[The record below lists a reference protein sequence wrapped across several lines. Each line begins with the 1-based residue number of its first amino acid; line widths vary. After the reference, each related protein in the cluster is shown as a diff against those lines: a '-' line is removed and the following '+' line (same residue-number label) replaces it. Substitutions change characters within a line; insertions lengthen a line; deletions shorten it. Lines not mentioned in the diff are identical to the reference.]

1 MKIVADSA
9 APLWAMAASAGAL
22 AVAFGAQYLGGLPP
36 CDLCI
41 WQRLPYGV
49 AIVVGMAALL
59 WFRSPRERAAM
70 TWLTVLCFAAGVVVA
85 LYHVGVEQHWIAGPS
100 SCSGPSALGA
110 AGSVEELRKLLA
122 AAPVIRCDEI
132 PWSLLGVSIAG
143 WNAAASFALTA
154 ICGVAGWRQTAAFR

>member
-1 MKIVADSA
+1 MKIAADSA

-22 AVAFGAQYLGGLPP
+22 AVALGAQYLGGLHP

-41 WQRLPYGV
+41 WQRLPYGI
-49 AIVVGMAALL
+49 AIVIGTAALL
-59 WFRSPRERAAM
+59 WFRSPRERAVL
-70 TWLTVLCFAAGVVVA
+70 TWLAVLCFAAGGVVA
-85 LYHVGVEQHWIAGPS
+85 LYHVGVEQRWIAGPS
-100 SCSGPSALGA
+100 SCSGSSALGA

-132 PWSLLGVSIAG
+132 PWSLFGVSIAG
-143 WNAAASFALTA
+143 WNAVASLALAA